1 MQEVQVVAEVEQLAQ
16 GEVQSRQEDPLSHF
30 VAMQE
35 VHVVAEV
42 EQLAQGEVQLAHA
55 EPSQKVPAPH

>member
-35 VHVVAEV
+35 VQVVELV
-42 EQLAQGEVQLAHA
+42 EQLRQGEVQAA
-55 EPSQKVPAPH
+55 QVEPL